1 MANLERIK
9 KFVFKGE
16 EYQIEFPTVGEYIDI
31 ENQKLIQSNGQW
43 INLIKN
49 QTVSALRSIQII
61 ECVSTLM
68 VLCPK
73 LFGNMKVTSYKEIEI
88 PDNPNHEDEMKV
100 INEFPGTPCGYC
112 MALQTIAVNKKP
124 IEITRFYDSRQKGLN
139 KLRNF
144 YISLKQ

>member
-1 MANLERIK
+1 MANLDRK
-9 KFVFKGE
+9 KVFTFKNQ
-16 EYQIEFPTVGEYIDI
+16 EYTIEFPTVGEYMEI

-73 LFGNMKVTSYKEIEI
+73 LFGNMKVTSYKEIDALDFVELLAIYNKEI
-88 PDNPNHEDEMKV
+88 NPWYNAWFKQFNEV
-100 INEFPGTPCGYC
+100 ILSANE
-112 MALQTIAVNKKP
+112 
-124 IEITRFYDSRQKGLN
+124 ELN
-139 KLRNF
+139 SHK
-144 YISLKQ
+144 

>member
-1 MANLERIK
+1 MILIIP
-9 KFVFKGE
+9 KF
-16 EYQIEFPTVGEYIDI
+16 
-31 ENQKLIQSNGQW
+31 ENGK
-43 INLIKN
+43 
-49 QTVSALRSIQII
+49 
-61 ECVSTLM
+61 
-68 VLCPK
+68 
-73 LFGNMKVTSYKEIEI
+73 FTSYKEIEI

-144 YISLKQ
+144 YIALKQ